1 MRLEEEL
8 ARMKLQQEVALEEA
22 RRAAKEK
29 EELLMKAKMSDE
41 ARKEYEAKEADRQKK
56 EAQKLAEEKAL
67 AEAREKELAA

>member
-8 ARMKLQQEVALEEA
+8 ARMKLQQEVGLEEA

-41 ARKEYEAKEADRQKK
+41 ARKEYEAKEAERQKK

>member
-41 ARKEYEAKEADRQKK
+41 ARKEYEAKESERQKK
-56 EAQKLAEEKAL
+56 EAQQLAE
-67 AEAREKELAA
+67 